1 MLTNNLLVPKS
12 PFFTIAFFGWLA
24 FVTYASLASFS
35 DIDTSTFKIPFA
47 DKIVHF
53 IFYFTAA
60 VLGVFFVREQVKWTV
75 TLGKTLLLIF
85 LFTLVFG
92 ILIEVIQY
100 NFTENREGDLFDALA
115 NGFGSLMGVLT
126 SRFLFSKKGY
136 FNWAVEAS

>member
-1 MLTNNLLVPKS
+1 MLTKNLLVPKS

-35 DIDTSTFKIPFA
+35 GMDTSSFNIPFA

-60 VLGVFFVREQVKWTV
+60 VLGVFSVREQVKWSV
-75 TLGKTLLLIF
+75 TLGKALLLLF
-85 LFTLVFG
+85 FFTLVFG

-100 NFTENREGDLFDALA
+100 NFTENREGDVFDALA
-115 NGFGSLMGVLT
+115 NGFGGLIGVLA
-126 SRFLFSKKGY
+126 SRFLFSKNGF
-136 FNWAVEAS
+136 FNWFV